1 WGNAI
6 IPNMTNYRHNTITV
20 NTQGHDNLD
29 IVDATQDVIPSKG
42 AVVGVNFNAR
52 NGMRALLTLLHD
64 KEYVP
69 FGSLLTLG
77 DSTSIVGEAGEVY
90 ITG

>member
-1 WGNAI
+1 
-6 IPNMTNYRHNTITV
+6 
-20 NTQGHDNLD
+20 
-29 IVDATQDVIPSKG
+29 IPSKG
-42 AVVGVNFNAR
+42 AVVGVNFKAR

-77 DSTSIVGEAGEVY
+77 DSTSIVGEDGEVY
-90 ITG
+90 ITGVQNAMSFTVQWGKENNQQCTGII